1 MRIMRAP
8 RGMALT
14 IPCACHRLDAKQQ
27 LLMPR
32 EIATEFV
39 QRSCSAY
46 TRRQQK

>member
-1 MRIMRAP
+1 MPLMHLP

-14 IPCACHRLDAKQQ
+14 IPCACHKLDAGQQ

-39 QRSCSAY
+39 QRSCSAV